1 MSRARVYMNLI
12 ESIARRTHG
21 RGKSSP
27 EKREIIRE
35 RPALHYP
42 RVSVSRRH
50 DKREEAR
57 SVKVRR
63 GVVSLGKPRPT
74 SLPALQYRVARGP
87 SSHVHSTSLHLL
99 SLSRPIEETSFLFF
113 LFLSF
118 SFVSW
123 NFHRHLVLLD
133 FFTSEWNFVVLSH
146 DRGESTTVTFIH
158 RVLSSLFVFFF
169 SCGFIRIIYLYFL
182 FEWNF
187 IVLLH
192 DRGKSTYFTPITFT
206 YDREKF
212 FFFSC
217 RILVDIAMTL
227 VFL

>member
-12 ESIARRTHG
+12 ESIARRTHD

-74 SLPALQYRVARGP
+74 SSPALQYRVARGP

-169 SCGFIRIIYLYFL
+169 LVDLYVLFICIFYLNGILLCCYTIEESPL
-182 FEWNF
+182 TSLLS
-187 IVLLH
+187 LLH
-192 DRGKSTYFTPITFT
+192 MTEKSS
-206 YDREKF
+206 F
-212 FFFSC
+212 FF
-217 RILVDIAMTL
+217 LVE
-227 VFL
+227 FW